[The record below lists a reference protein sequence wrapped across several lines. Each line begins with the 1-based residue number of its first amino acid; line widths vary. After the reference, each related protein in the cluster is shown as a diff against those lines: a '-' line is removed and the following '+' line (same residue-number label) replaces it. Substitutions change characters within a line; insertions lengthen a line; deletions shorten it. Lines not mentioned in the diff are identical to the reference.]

1 MDNITL
7 EWKKVNNINNV
18 RNFDDT
24 EFYAFTQNNG
34 LRYIGMAYKQDVA
47 DEIRQTIRNF
57 NYNEDGINIWLG
69 YINIDKSNYERITE
83 EIVRDVESLLI
94 YANTPSDNTK
104 NINNYLGRDN
114 LKVENLGCSKIKS
127 CQCKNGKI
135 QKLK

>member
-1 MDNITL
+1 
-7 EWKKVNNINNV
+7 
-18 RNFDDT
+18 
-24 EFYAFTQNNG
+24 
-34 LRYIGMAYKQDVA
+34 MAYKQDVA

-69 YINIDKSNYERITE
+69 YIDKSNYERITE

-94 YANTPSDNTK
+94 CANTPSDNTQ
-104 NINNYLGRDN
+104 NINNYSGRDN

-135 QKLK
+135 QKQRG